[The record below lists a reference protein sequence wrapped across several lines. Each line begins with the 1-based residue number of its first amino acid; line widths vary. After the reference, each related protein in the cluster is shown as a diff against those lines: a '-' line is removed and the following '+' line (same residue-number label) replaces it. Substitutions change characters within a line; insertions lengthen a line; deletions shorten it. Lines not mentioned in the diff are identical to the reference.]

1 LDVTFLSALLSSAP
15 EKRPRNR
22 IKYGGNGE
30 SRGEKD
36 PAARKGKKK
45 RKFGETNGAA
55 EEGEVARWA
64 WEGEPGRVYL
74 TSAVGSDL

>member
-1 LDVTFLSALLSSAP
+1 MGKAEGKKILL
-15 EKRPRNR
+15 
-22 IKYGGNGE
+22 
-30 SRGEKD
+30 RG
-36 PAARKGKKK
+36 RGKK